1 MVNNWYICT
10 EFKETEFG
18 GGRVCSL
25 VFLPKVQKQP
35 TGGYGYSPGRVVK
48 QYIMITIYND
58 I

>member
-35 TGGYGYSPGRVVK
+35 TGGYGNSPGRVVK
-48 QYIMITIYND
+48 QYIMITIS
-58 I
+58 